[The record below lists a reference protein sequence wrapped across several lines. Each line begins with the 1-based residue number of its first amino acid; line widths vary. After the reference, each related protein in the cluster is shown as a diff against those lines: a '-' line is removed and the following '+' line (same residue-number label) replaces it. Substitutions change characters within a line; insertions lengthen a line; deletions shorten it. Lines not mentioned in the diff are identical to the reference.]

1 MSGEILKVMLVEDDY
16 DHAEIVVRGL
26 TNSTVETVLH
36 RVTDGA
42 TALDYVFRRAA
53 YIDAGSSPQRQSDIE
68 AAYRYHADSYLVK
81 VSCR

>member
-1 MSGEILKVMLVEDDY
+1 
-16 DHAEIVVRGL
+16 
-26 TNSTVETVLH
+26 
-36 RVTDGA
+36 
-42 TALDYVFRRAA
+42 VFRRAA

>member
-1 MSGEILKVMLVEDDY
+1 MSGEILQVLLVEDDD

-42 TALDYVFRRAA
+42 TALDYVF
-53 YIDAGSSPQRQSDIE
+53 DAGSSPQRQSDIE